1 MKKFIDKLTNSE
13 NDEEVELNPD
23 NIKRQRTDKIKERR
37 DGEVELQASQAET
50 TGTETTSDE
59 SSSSS
64 SGGMLPG
71 MGSGTSDTTRSTQSS
86 TRKADNDELE
96 DRIETVIQQNERI
109 IELLE
114 TISSSYQ
121 DTDTG
126 SDSNELW

>member
-1 MKKFIDKLTNSE
+1 MKKFIDKLTDS
-13 NDEEVELNPD
+13 DSKEEVELNPD

-37 DGEVELQASQAET
+37 DGEVELQASQSET
-50 TGTETTSDE
+50 ASTDSAGSE
-59 SSSSS
+59 SSSGS

-71 MGSGTSDTTRSTQSS
+71 MGSGGSGSSTTTRPSRDSGGEE
-86 TRKADNDELE
+86 RE

-114 TISSSYQ
+114 TISNSYQ
-121 DTDTG
+121 DTDTD